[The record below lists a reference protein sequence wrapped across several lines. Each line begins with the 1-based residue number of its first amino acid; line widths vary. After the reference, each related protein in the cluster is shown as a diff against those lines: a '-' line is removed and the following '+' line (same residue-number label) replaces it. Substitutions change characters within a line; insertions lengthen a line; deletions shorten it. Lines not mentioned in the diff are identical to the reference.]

1 MAPFRRR
8 LRSAANMILAAM
20 ATTVPLAAR
29 ADDVTAAVAANFA
42 APMKAIAAAF
52 TDATGHRVVVSTGAT
67 GALATQIANGAPFE
81 VFLAADAATPS
92 RLETDGLAVAG
103 TRGTYA
109 VGRLALWSAKEGLV
123 DSTGAI
129 LGTADFTHIAI
140 ANPKLAP
147 YGAAA
152 VASLLRLGRL
162 AALEQRFVVGENIAQ
177 AFQFVAS
184 GNAELGF
191 VALSQV
197 WRDGRFTSGSGW
209 VVPAGLHE
217 PLGQDAILLAKG
229 AARPA
234 ARALLDF
241 LHGEQAC
248 AVMRSYG
255 YEPAPEASGALS
267 R

>member
-1 MAPFRRR
+1 MG
-8 LRSAANMILAAM
+8 LRPYLSRVTASLVLVAVSM
-20 ATTVPLAAR
+20 TVPLSAH
-29 ADDVTAAVAANFA
+29 ADDVPAAVAANFA

-52 TDATGHRVVVSTGAT
+52 TEATGHHVVVSTGAT
-67 GALATQIANGAPFE
+67 GALAAQIANGAPFE
-81 VFLAADAATPS
+81 VFLAADDATPA

-103 TRGTYA
+103 TRRTYA
-109 VGRLALWSAKEGLV
+109 VGRLALWSAKEGFV
-123 DSTGAI
+123 DATGAV
-129 LGTADFTHIAI
+129 LGTGVFAHLAI

-152 VASLLRLGRL
+152 VASLRELGLL
-162 AALEQRFVVGENIAQ
+162 AAIEPRLVQGENIAQ

-209 VVPAGLHE
+209 VVPDELHE
-217 PLGQDAILLAKG
+217 PLGQDAVLLAKG
-229 AARPA
+229 AERPA
-234 ARALLDF
+234 ARALLAF
-241 LHGEQAC
+241 LHGGQAT
-248 AVMRSYG
+248 AVMRSFG